1 MKKSNII
8 TLLSLV
14 VLLIAVIIFMA
25 LKPALMGGGS
35 PSGQAGKQDSK
46 VAIDTGGNTDSDS
59 DGDSSVREAA
69 QPKKKITASVDDAL
83 FIGDSR
89 TVGLSEYSAMNEAD
103 FFSNVGMS
111 VYNIYDKTV
120 SVPKVG
126 KVTLEQLLNNKK
138 YAKIYVMLGI
148 NEVGYDI
155 GKTTEKYKEL
165 VEFIKDRQPKAK
177 VFIQANLHVTK
188 GRSDR
193 DKVVNNANINQLNKS
208 ISRIADNKKVF
219 YMDVNQLFDDGYG
232 NLSKDKSDDD
242 THLYAKH
249 YIEWGKWIREK
260 TGDILGEE

>member
-1 MKKSNII
+1 M
-8 TLLSLV
+8 
-14 VLLIAVIIFMA
+14 
-25 LKPALMGGGS
+25 
-35 PSGQAGKQDSK
+35 
-46 VAIDTGGNTDSDS
+46 
-59 DGDSSVREAA
+59 
-69 QPKKKITASVDDAL
+69 

-103 FFSNVGMS
+103 FFSNVGMG